1 MKKILYP
8 ILLLLMGCS
17 STSLVTEWKNP
28 DIVIFDTNKV
38 LIVGMTKNEDA
49 RLKFETKLKEE
60 FSKRNI
66 EAFRSVDLFDI
77 AFTSSERSEEEL
89 SEVEQQLLDKD
100 FDAILF
106 TKVIGY
112 ESRKTFRRKINEFD
126 GLITSFRDDYL
137 SNQSIYYDDEY
148 YGQFMVYNAET
159 SLYCICV
166 GKERE
171 LIWRGNIDI
180 MNPNNVKKSVDDYV
194 RLIVLALKQQD
205 FIFRKDPEDESAGI

>member
-148 YGQFMVYNAET
+148 YGQFTVYNAET